1 MRVKE
6 GAKEQ
11 AILESAVK
19 VFAQRGYHQAKIS
32 SIAERANV
40 ATGSVYL
47 YFHNKEEIL
56 VTLFERLWTGVLAG
70 ASAEVSHKGRSPE
83 ENLMALLD
91 LVFDAFQRNSDL
103 AMVFVNE
110 QHHLLTQ
117 RKGKPIRP
125 YDDFLDLAERI
136 IRDGVRSKSFRG
148 DIDVSLLRQFIL
160 GGLRSILRLW
170 AQNPNEYTLDHIRK
184 NIKQLIMHGLAGK

>member
-11 AILESAVK
+11 AILAAAVK

-32 SIAERANV
+32 TIAEKAKV

-47 YFHNKEEIL
+47 YFRNKEEIL

-70 ASAEVSHKGRSPE
+70 ASAEASRKERSPE
-83 ENLMALLD
+83 ENLMALVD
-91 LVFDAFQRNSDL
+91 LVFDAFHRNPDL
-103 AMVFVNE
+103 ATVFVNE
-110 QHHLLTQ
+110 QHRLLIR
-117 RKGKPIRP
+117 RKGESIHA
-125 YDDFLDLAERI
+125 YDEFLDLAMHI
-136 IRDGVRSKSFRG
+136 IKEGVRSGSFRG
-148 DIDVSLLRQFIL
+148 DIDLNFLRHFVL

-170 AQNPNEYTLDHIRK
+170 AGQPNAYPLEKIRT
-184 NIKQLIMHGLAGK
+184 NVKQLIMHGLAGE